1 MSRIPRRR
9 GAPRQPDDL
18 PVVIVFTEG
27 SKTEV
32 DYINHWYRKHRTR
45 VRVIVDDFH
54 GVPASLVDR
63 AAARKKREAAAGRRQ
78 RGAAIR
84 TANEYWCVF
93 DIDQHPN
100 IPAAINKACGN
111 EIEVAISNPCIE
123 LWFLIHFEDR
133 TASISRHEAQRLAKQ
148 HLDSGKSLAPQA
160 LRKLEEHHPDA
171 KKRAIELDKK
181 HSGDASPP
189 RSNPS
194 SNLWELI
201 DQITGAAASNPAG

>member
-1 MSRIPRRR
+1 LSRIPRRR

-54 GVPASLVDR
+54 GVPASLVDS

-100 IPAAINKACGN
+100 VPASIDKARGN

-123 LWFLIHFEDR
+123 PWFLLHFEDR
-133 TASISRHEAQRLAKQ
+133 TASIRRHEAQRLAKR
-148 HLDSGKSLAPQA
+148 HLGSGKSLA
-160 LRKLEEHHPDA
+160 
-171 KKRAIELDKK
+171 
-181 HSGDASPP
+181 
-189 RSNPS
+189 
-194 SNLWELI
+194 
-201 DQITGAAASNPAG
+201 